1 MGYLSQV
8 FNTYY
13 NSTNQ
18 EQKENLKKDFQ
29 EIIWKSLPYTKLNK
43 FFKYKISYQNI
54 KDQDVLNI
62 FEQYQYI
69 EYKILKS
76 RYNIN
81 KLGKED
87 LIKARINSNYGKYFD
102 KEVYLQKEY
111 YWALAEYRN
120 IYFKYLKG
128 EIDNL
133 EDVILA
139 NNKRVEQLK
148 QESLNRKYEM
158 SWKDYKAF
166 INMCFDKIFDNY
178 QPIDNKI
185 KDNDFKPN
193 HILDWDEDN
202 YILGYVNKSLNGY
215 LKNYIS
221 NLNSKRKGKE
231 YVNYIDMLENYDY
244 KKIIFNT
251 NSNEF
256 KYVVDLRKLTTEEIK
271 LLNKI
276 EDVLKSNIKSSI
288 FIGNK
293 HQPYMNKTFVSEKIG
308 VKYYDFNNKIKLIR
322 TKLQGDDVVKV
333 CIICGKKFDSNNPN
347 RKTCSTKC
355 SKEHTRNLRKKN
367 SKKWRENNKDR
378 FKKLKSDWSKNNR
391 DKINARQRE
400 LYNINK
406 NRYKEYI
413 DKYKKN
419 IIYMFEYKNEIVYVG
434 STNNIYRRI
443 YEHNSEHHNEGL
455 WEKYNEFKVLISDID
470 IDDDVLLDLEY
481 FYIDKYKPI
490 LNKKVMKYKT
500 LDWFNDVKFIEYK
513 H

>member
-1 MGYLSQV
+1 M
-8 FNTYY
+8 
-13 NSTNQ
+13 
-18 EQKENLKKDFQ
+18 
-29 EIIWKSLPYTKLNK
+29 II
-43 FFKYKISYQNI
+43 
-54 KDQDVLNI
+54 
-62 FEQYQYI
+62 
-69 EYKILKS
+69 
-76 RYNIN
+76 
-81 KLGKED
+81 
-87 LIKARINSNYGKYFD
+87 
-102 KEVYLQKEY
+102 
-111 YWALAEYRN
+111 
-120 IYFKYLKG
+120 
-128 EIDNL
+128 
-133 EDVILA
+133 
-139 NNKRVEQLK
+139 
-148 QESLNRKYEM
+148 
-158 SWKDYKAF
+158 
-166 INMCFDKIFDNY
+166 
-178 QPIDNKI
+178 
-185 KDNDFKPN
+185 
-193 HILDWDEDN
+193 
-202 YILGYVNKSLNGY
+202 
-215 LKNYIS
+215 
-221 NLNSKRKGKE
+221 
-231 YVNYIDMLENYDY
+231 
-244 KKIIFNT
+244 KIIFNT

>member
-29 EIIWKSLPYTKLNK
+29 EIIWKSLPYTKLNR
-43 FFKYKISYQNI
+43 FFKYKVSYQNI

-215 LKNYIS
+215 LKNYI
-221 NLNSKRKGKE
+221 NELEGKRK
-231 YVNYIDMLENYDY
+231 
-244 KKIIFNT
+244 
-251 NSNEF
+251 
-256 KYVVDLRKLTTEEIK
+256 
-271 LLNKI
+271 
-276 EDVLKSNIKSSI
+276 
-288 FIGNK
+288 
-293 HQPYMNKTFVSEKIG
+293 EK
-308 VKYYDFNNKIKLIR
+308 
-322 TKLQGDDVVKV
+322 
-333 CIICGKKFDSNNPN
+333 
-347 RKTCSTKC
+347 
-355 SKEHTRNLRKKN
+355 
-367 SKKWRENNKDR
+367 
-378 FKKLKSDWSKNNR
+378 
-391 DKINARQRE
+391 
-400 LYNINK
+400 
-406 NRYKEYI
+406 
-413 DKYKKN
+413 KYKKCECCGKLVEVKSN
-419 IIYMFEYKNEIVYVG
+419 RTKYCPTCWK
-434 STNNIYRRI
+434 
-443 YEHNSEHHNEGL
+443 
-455 WEKYNEFKVLISDID
+455 EKQ
-470 IDDDVLLDLEY
+470 LEWQRESMR
-481 FYIDKYKPI
+481 K
-490 LNKKVMKYKT
+490 LRNRQ
-500 LDWFNDVKFIEYK
+500 NVK
-513 H
+513 